1 MATKADFNAD
11 EWSKLVEAPLLAG
24 MRVSGASG
32 GGKIREAVAVAKVY
46 GEARTQHGDSALL
59 DEIVGSPPGVEQ
71 TGPGDDPAAVVAAR
85 LKEALRIVD
94 EKSPED
100 SDAYRSFIV
109 AVARGAAEAHK
120 EGGFIGIGGRKISE
134 EEAAALDEIQAVLDA
149 SAT

>member
-46 GEARTQHGDSALL
+46 AAAREEQGGSELL
-59 DEIVGSPPGVEQ
+59 DEIVASPPGIQEMA
-71 TGPGDDPAAVVAAR
+71 PGDDLAAVVTTR
-85 LKEALRIVD
+85 LREALRVVD

-100 SDAYRSFIV
+100 SDAYRTFV
-109 AVARGAAEAHK
+109 VTVARAAAEAHE
-120 EGGFIGIGGRKISE
+120 EGGFIGIGGRKISDE
-134 EEAAALDEIQAVLDA
+134 ESAALNEIQGEVDA
-149 SAT
+149 AT